1 MTKRVIFDL
10 FSPTSTR
17 NFLESLYI
25 TTTLR
30 MQESWV
36 KWRIVSYLRFLP
48 TLTWQWRDDESLNC
62 MAWMKIFFF
71 FLKCW
76 GHLHFCNRDR
86 HKTPPS
92 PSYLLRSRS
101 TFCQL
106 LHLVCAF
113 RIPRVE
119 WGECCTFFRNCHSR
133 WKKKLKLKWL
143 FLDHF

>member
-1 MTKRVIFDL
+1 MIGNDKKGNFWP
-10 FSPTSTR
+10 FSQTSTR

-25 TTTLR
+25 TTTFR

-119 WGECCTFFRNCHSR
+119 WGECCTIF
-133 WKKKLKLKWL
+133 
-143 FLDHF
+143 